1 MNRVLYLTL
10 FLIVLLLSC
19 KGKSAPQE
27 GRVVNPYATDS
38 VYGEIREKLS
48 KEPNNPDLWYHLA
61 DLYDRN
67 GLYAE
72 EVEALKKV
80 IELRP
85 DMGYAYFKI
94 GTACNRLGRYDDAIG
109 NLKKAMRYMP
119 DNPVLYN
126 NLALAY
132 SNKGMM
138 DEEIKALKKAINL
151 RPNYAT
157 ARFNLGIAYLKT
169 GNRSAAIEQYKR
181 LSEIDQG
188 MAELLKKEIE
198 GGKR

>member
-1 MNRVLYLTL
+1 MNRIFCLILFISVL
-10 FLIVLLLSC
+10 ILSC
-19 KGKSAPQE
+19 REKSTPE
-27 GRVVNPYATDS
+27 SGRVVNPYAADS
-38 VYGEIREKLS
+38 VYGEIKERLS

-72 EVEALKKV
+72 EVEALNKV

-85 DMGYAYFKI
+85 DMGYAYLKL
-94 GTACNRLGRYDDAIG
+94 GTAYSRLQSPDRAIEAFNRAI
-109 NLKKAMRYMP
+109 KFMP

-126 NLALAY
+126 NLAMAY
-132 SNKGMM
+132 GKKGMR
-138 DEEIKALKKAINL
+138 DAEIKALRKAISL

-157 ARFNLGIAYLKT
+157 ATFNLGIAYLKA
-169 GNRSAAIEQYKR
+169 GNRSAALEQYRR

-198 GGKR
+198 GGKK

>member
-1 MNRVLYLTL
+1 MNRVFYLIV
-10 FLIVLLLSC
+10 FLIILLSC
-19 KGKSAPQE
+19 KEKSTPQG

-38 VYGEIREKLS
+38 VYGEIRERLS

-80 IELRP
+80 IELKP

-94 GTACNRLGRYDDAIG
+94 GTAYNRLSRYDDAIA
-109 NLKKAMRYMP
+109 NFKKAMRYMP

-132 SNKGMM
+132 SKKGMR
-138 DEEIKALKKAINL
+138 DEEIKTLKKAINL

-157 ARFNLGIAYLKT
+157 ARFNLGIAYLKA
-169 GNRSAAIEQYKR
+169 GNRSAALEQYRR